1 MKGYGW
7 IAASVLLVSAAQ
19 LMMRW
24 AMPQLPDLHGLSSSG
39 NPLALLPVLLLPV
52 LLLMVGLAA
61 YGLSMLCWI
70 RALRCFPLSRIYP
83 LLSLSYVLVWLAAV
97 SLPFFHEPF
106 SWRGL
111 AGIAIIIL
119 GVTCIVLES

>member
-7 IAASVLLVSAAQ
+7 IAGSVLLVSAAQ

-24 AMPQLPDLHGLSSSG
+24 AMPQLPDLYGPISSG
-39 NPLALLPVLLLPV
+39 NPFALLPVLLLI
-52 LLLMVGLAA
+52 VGLVA
-61 YGLSMLCWI
+61 YGLSMLCWL
-70 RALRCFPLSRIYP
+70 RALHSFPLSRIYP

-111 AGIAIIIL
+111 AGIAVIIL
-119 GVTCIVLES
+119 GVTCLVLEE

>member
-1 MKGYGW
+1 MKRYGW
-7 IAASVLLVSAAQ
+7 ITASVLLVSAAQ

-24 AMPQLPDLHGLSSSG
+24 AMPQLPDLHRLSCCGS
-39 NPLALLPVLLLPV
+39 PLALLPVLLLPT
-52 LLLMVGLAA
+52 LSLTVGLVA
-61 YGLSMLCWI
+61 YGLSMLCWL

-119 GVTCIVLES
+119 GITCLLLEE

>member
-7 IAASVLLVSAAQ
+7 VAGSVLLVSMAQ

-24 AMPQLPDLHGLSSSG
+24 AMPQLPELTALAEVASSF
-39 NPLALLPVLLLPV
+39 ALLPALLL
-52 LLLMVGLAA
+52 LTGLGA

-70 RALRCFPLSRIYP
+70 QALHHFPLNRVYP

-97 SLPFFHEPF
+97 GLPFFHESF

-111 AGIAIIIL
+111 AGIAVIII
-119 GVTCIVLES
+119 GVLCIARKP

>member
-7 IAASVLLVSAAQ
+7 VACSVLLVSAAQ

-24 AMPQLPDLHGLSSSG
+24 AMPQLPDVSSLTSL
-39 NPLALLPVLLLPV
+39 PAICLLPALLLVA
-52 LLLMVGLAA
+52 GLGA

-70 RALRCFPLSRIYP
+70 RALGHFPLNRVYP

-97 SLPFFHEPF
+97 SLPVFHEAF
-106 SWRGL
+106 SWHSL
-111 AGIAIIIL
+111 AGVVMIVIGL
-119 GVTCIVLES
+119 LCIVVKP

>member
-7 IAASVLLVSAAQ
+7 VACSVLLVSAAQ

-24 AMPQLPDLHGLSSSG
+24 AMPQLPGLSSLISL
-39 NPLALLPVLLLPV
+39 PAVSLLPALLLLA
-52 LLLMVGLAA
+52 GLAA

-70 RALRCFPLSRIYP
+70 RALHHFPLNRVYP

-97 SLPFFHEPF
+97 SLPFFHEAF
-106 SWRGL
+106 SWHSL
-111 AGIAIIIL
+111 AGVMMIVIGL
-119 GVTCIVLES
+119 LCIVVKP

>member
-7 IAASVLLVSAAQ
+7 VTGSVLLVSMAQ

-24 AMPQLPDLHGLSSSG
+24 AMLQLPELTALAAAGISF
-39 NPLALLPVLLLPV
+39 ALLPALMLLT
-52 LLLMVGLAA
+52 GLGT

-70 RALRCFPLSRIYP
+70 QALRHFPLNRVYP

-97 SLPFFHEPF
+97 GLPFFHESF

-111 AGIAIIIL
+111 AGIAVIII
-119 GVTCIVLES
+119 GVLCIARKP

>member
-7 IAASVLLVSAAQ
+7 VACSVLLVSAAQ

-24 AMPQLPDLHGLSSSG
+24 AMPQLPDVSSLTSLPAIG
-39 NPLALLPVLLLPV
+39 ILPALLLVA
-52 LLLMVGLAA
+52 GLGA

-70 RALRCFPLSRIYP
+70 SALRHFPLNRVYP

-97 SLPFFHEPF
+97 SLPVFHEAF
-106 SWRGL
+106 SWHSL
-111 AGIAIIIL
+111 AGVVMIVIGIL
-119 GVTCIVLES
+119 CIVVKP